1 VWKGTTLPFYL
12 ISSLR
17 IQIFTAVI
25 DQMMGFFWVSPPFS
39 G

>member
-1 VWKGTTLPFYL
+1 M
-12 ISSLR
+12 
-17 IQIFTAVI
+17 AVI